1 MRKYLRA
8 AFFAALTTFVV
19 AISLRAPDATLAI
32 VAVAGITVLVTW
44 MSVQHSTEEDS
55 GLVLANPASAVAL
68 TLVGRSPS
76 GNVLPLIAGHLVGAV
91 LGGLG
96 ALGLDSWLGDTL
108 TWPTPDPIATGVIVG
123 VLGIVSTWLLFAI
136 DAQISEAYA
145 ALPPLLAGAA
155 LPLSLGSALNPAVV
169 IGLATAGLL
178 PWTVAG
184 VAAIAGMLAAVAG
197 AYTISWISPSE

>member
-1 MRKYLRA
+1 MRKFLTA

-32 VAVAGITVLVTW
+32 VAVAAITVVVTW

-55 GLVLANPASAVAL
+55 GLALVNPASTVAL
-68 TLVGRSPS
+68 TLVGRSGTS
-76 GNVLPLIAGHLVGAV
+76 IVLPLIASQLVGAI
-91 LGGLG
+91 LGGLA

-123 VLGIVSTWLLFAI
+123 VLGIVATWLLFAI
-136 DAQISEAYA
+136 DTQISEAYA

-155 LPLSLGSALNPAVV
+155 LPLSLGSALNPAVMV
-169 IGLATAGLL
+169 GLATAGLL

-184 VAAIAGMLAAVAG
+184 VAAVAGMLAAVVG
-197 AYTISWISPSE
+197 AYTIHWISPAE